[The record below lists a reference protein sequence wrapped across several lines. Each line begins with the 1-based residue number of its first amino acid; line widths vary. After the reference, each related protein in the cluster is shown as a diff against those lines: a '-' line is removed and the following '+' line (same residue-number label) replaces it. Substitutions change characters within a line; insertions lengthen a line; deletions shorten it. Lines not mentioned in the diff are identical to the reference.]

1 MADPQAPVDDPST
14 GASAFTPAPGDPTV
28 AGSAE
33 PTAVHV
39 GEPGTAAVITL
50 DRDESAAPV
59 EALARPRSVRVLV
72 AAAVAVVLLLG
83 IGGYA
88 VYRFVFGDGRS
99 AEEFTPASVVAFAS
113 VDLEVGLEQQ
123 LKLLKLSAKTPK
135 DTGGDTAE
143 QRDKAMAELLRGL
156 GLTGVDVDR
165 DLLSWLGHRVG
176 VSFWLDDGQAYA
188 LITASST
195 DSADAEAGLGRVR
208 AGLKTASLGFVV
220 RDGVALIA
228 IGEKNGQQAAE
239 KAFAEAQRAPLA
251 TAAQFSADRA
261 WLQGDQLAVV
271 WADLA
276 RYGDAVTTAI
286 QAGMTAEEKEM
297 FGLAAPEDAKPKEQ
311 GRFIAGVRA
320 TDHGIEARYRTFGSN
335 ATPAGLRDAV
345 TKLGAL
351 PADTHV
357 GVVAQLPRDLSAAA
371 DAPGSPLGL
380 LMALAM
386 TGMTTDISDQVDV
399 GGALGEPSPTGVVE
413 TPEIPQGPELTPA
426 EQAELNALMEKG
438 FDKLTPAELE
448 RVEKLLGMPG
458 LGLDDGPLGGVSP
471 FGALPAL
478 DGAVLS
484 VAVRTKAQQDPG
496 VRIVAEALDAAA
508 AGKVVELLTDLGLSG
523 LTATAEGNVVTA
535 TTTGYTPG
543 GGTLAGQEAFQ
554 HAVADA
560 PAATGLAVYVNL
572 AELLPA
578 AERARTPFGAL
589 VLLQG
594 VDGGD
599 QTGVLRLVMD

>member
-14 GASAFTPAPGDPTV
+14 GASAFTPAPGDPT
-28 AGSAE
+28 ATGSAE
-33 PTAVHV
+33 PAAVHV
-39 GEPGTAAVITL
+39 GEPGTGAVITL
-50 DRDESAAPV
+50 DRDETAAPA
-59 EALARPRSVRVLV
+59 EAPARPRCVPALV
-72 AAAVAVVLLLG
+72 TAAVALVLLLG
-83 IGGYA
+83 VGGYA
-88 VYRFVFGDGRS
+88 VYRFVFGDGRR

-123 LKLLKLSAKTPK
+123 LKLLKLSAKAPK

-143 QRDKAMAELLRGL
+143 QRDKAMGELLRGL

-220 RDGVALIA
+220 RDGVALLA

-251 TAAQFSADRA
+251 TAATFAADRA

-276 RYGDAVTTAI
+276 RYGDTVTTAI
-286 QAGMTAEEKEM
+286 QAGMTAAEKEM
-297 FGLAAPEDAKPKEQ
+297 FGLATPEDAKPREQ

-345 TKLGAL
+345 AKLGAL

-399 GGALGEPSPTGVVE
+399 GGALGEPGPTGVVG
-413 TPEIPQGPELTPA
+413 TSEIPQAPELTPA

-438 FDKLTPAELE
+438 FDKLTPAERE
-448 RVEKLLGMPG
+448 RVEKLLGIPE
-458 LGLDDGPLGGVSP
+458 LGDLGDGPLGGANP
-471 FGALPAL
+471 FGTIAAL
-478 DGAVLS
+478 DGAVVS
-484 VAVRTKAQQDPG
+484 VAVRTKAEQDPA
-496 VRIVAEALDAAA
+496 VRVVAEALDAAA
-508 AGKVVELLTDLGLSG
+508 AGKLVELLTGMGKSG

-535 TTTGYTPG
+535 TSTGYTPG

-560 PAATGLAVYVNL
+560 PAVTGLAVYVNL

-578 AERARTPFGAL
+578 AERAKTPLGEL
-589 VLLQG
+589 VLLQ
-594 VDGGD
+594 VVEGGD
-599 QTGVLRLVMD
+599 QTGVLRL